1 MYNTS
6 FWSLIQLGGLDN
18 KEAEKTL
25 AVSSHQYLSRFWLIV
40 IGNSGSGQE
49 RDPLFPVLNKLQ
61 QRTRDLQKGQRH
73 LPRCM
78 LNDPYPCSH
87 SANSEQYELV
97 DPNSHNVVQMV
108 EAQAEPLQQ
117 SKTQKEKD
125 RKSRAKARIVVEHLD
140 IIKDEFWD
148 RRPWLL
154 SGKPGKIPKEP

>member
-1 MYNTS
+1 MYVERS
-6 FWSLIQLGGLDN
+6 I
-18 KEAEKTL
+18 
-25 AVSSHQYLSRFWLIV
+25 SSH
-40 IGNSGSGQE
+40 G
-49 RDPLFPVLNKLQ
+49 
-61 QRTRDLQKGQRH
+61 
-73 LPRCM
+73 
-78 LNDPYPCSH
+78 
-87 SANSEQYELV
+87 ANSEQYELV

-108 EAQAEPLQQ
+108 EAQAEPIQQ